1 VQPTLTTARTRLRP
15 LTAEDAEVL
24 RAIRASPEVARWW
37 HPADDGWPISDKDV
51 EDPGEARWA
60 VEIEGVVKGFVQTY
74 DQPDPDYRYA
84 NIDLF
89 LDASVQGHG
98 IGREVVAAALA
109 YCIDAGGH
117 HRVVIDPAAA
127 NVAAIACYSAV
138 GFRPVGVMR
147 DYERDAQGTGWHDGL
162 LMEWVAGVDGP
173 TRP

>member
-1 VQPTLTTARTRLRP
+1 VQPTLTTARTVLRP
-15 LTAEDAEVL
+15 ITAEDAEVL

-37 HPADDGWPISDKDV
+37 HPADDGWPVSDKDADDTD
-51 EDPGEARWA
+51 ESRWA
-60 VEIEGVVKGFVQTY
+60 VEIDGDVKGFVQTY

-89 LDASVQGHG
+89 LEASVHGQG
-98 IGREVVAAALA
+98 IGREVVRAALA
-109 YCIDAGGH
+109 HCVDVRGH

-127 NVAAIACYSAV
+127 NAAAIACYAAV

-162 LMEWVAGVDGP
+162 LMEWVAGVDAP